1 MFDHNKDD
9 EEKQTGS
16 QFIQESP
23 TVVAGKIKRTP
34 KYIVARSG
42 RDYTQLD
49 TPELQQS
56 ATEALELTAAGTVF
70 ENVYYPHLL
79 MQRKYFID

>member
-1 MFDHNKDD
+1 MFEYNKED

-16 QFIQESP
+16 QFQEKNF

-34 KYIVARSG
+34 KYIVSRSG

-49 TPELQQS
+49 TPSLQQT
-56 ATEALELTAAGTVF
+56 ATEAMELTAAGTVF